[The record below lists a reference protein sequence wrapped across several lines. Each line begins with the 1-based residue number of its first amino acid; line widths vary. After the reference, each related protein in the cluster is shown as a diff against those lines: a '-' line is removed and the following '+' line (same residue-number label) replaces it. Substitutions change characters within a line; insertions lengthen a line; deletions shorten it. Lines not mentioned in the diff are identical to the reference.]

1 MTPRSPLATA
11 MRLLASSAVVAVALQ
26 CAAARA
32 AGDVIDVVVDEAKVV
47 ALPEGVRT
55 LIIGNPIVADVTLLK
70 GGNTMVITGKG
81 FGQTN
86 LIALGA
92 DGNLITE
99 NRIRVDIGVLGK
111 KAVVVLRG
119 FDRETWFCNPTCRP
133 TVSLGD
139 TAGFTGATAGQGD
152 AHNGAQK
159 GAAAAQGK

>member
-11 MRLLASSAVVAVALQ
+11 MRLLASSAGFALALQ
-26 CAAARA
+26 CAPAFA
-32 AGDVIDVVVDEAKVV
+32 AGDLVEVVVDEAKVV
-47 ALPEGVRT
+47 SLPTSVRT

-70 GGNTMVITGKG
+70 GGNTMIITGKG

-86 LIALGA
+86 LIALDA
-92 DGNLITE
+92 DGQMVTE
-99 NRIRVDIGVLGK
+99 TRIRVDLGVLGK

-119 FDRETWFCNPTCRP
+119 LDRETWFCNPTCRP

-139 TAGFTGATAGQGD
+139 TAGFTGATAAQGD

-159 GAAAAQGK
+159 GAAAAPGK